1 MGKDYFSKNNRVITN
16 DEQFTAYVQKYNNK
30 MEEEELR
37 LLSSLGLTEEDI
49 IDKTDPD
56 LGTTR
61 SAEAMLR
68 SIDLERQYEQRGMEA
83 ARFNKETG
91 KDIVIE
97 QEMINEERYS
107 YRILNYRC

>member
-1 MGKDYFSKNNRVITN
+1 MDNKENMGKDYFCQNNRVSTN
-16 DEQFTAYVQKYNNK
+16 DGQFTSDAQKYNNK

-68 SIDLERQYEQRGMEA
+68 SIERQRQYKQRVIEA
-83 ARFNKETG
+83 ARGKRETG
-91 KDIVIE
+91 KDIVTKKE
-97 QEMINEERYS
+97 
-107 YRILNYRC
+107 ILNAS

>member
-1 MGKDYFSKNNRVITN
+1 MDNKENMGKDYFSKNNRVITN

-61 SAEAMLR
+61 SAELCFG
-68 SIDLERQYEQRGMEA
+68 L
-83 ARFNKETG
+83 
-91 KDIVIE
+91 
-97 QEMINEERYS
+97 
-107 YRILNYRC
+107 LNVKTV